1 MTDHDQHA
9 DHQDTPDRPRDDA
22 EQTDQDK
29 PVAVDNAA
37 SHRPPE
43 AGGPNLQSPPK
54 EPVSAKGRVAKGGNQ
69 NPDAKQPPDSQI
81 HKQQRSQGMNHS
93 GWEGQG

>member
-1 MTDHDQHA
+1 MTDHAHHD
-9 DHQDTPDRPRDDA
+9 DKPRDDDA
-22 EQTDQDK
+22 VTDQDK
-29 PVAVDNAA
+29 PIALDNAD
-37 SHRPPE
+37 SHRPDS

-54 EPVSAKGRVAKGGNQ
+54 EPVSAEGRVAKGGNQ